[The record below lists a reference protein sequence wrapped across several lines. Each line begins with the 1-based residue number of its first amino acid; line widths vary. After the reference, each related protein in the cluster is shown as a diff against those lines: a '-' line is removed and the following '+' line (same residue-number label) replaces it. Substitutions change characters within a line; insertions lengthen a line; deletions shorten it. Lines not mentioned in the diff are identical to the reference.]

1 VLEKSTARLIALVYF
16 VQGALGITS
25 IALPLY
31 LKDLGFS
38 ISQIA
43 YLSSLS
49 AFPWFFKIIYGALSD
64 SLPIFGLRRKP
75 YIFLSSALATLGW
88 LFLALKPTGFIT
100 LLIAMSIMNTGF
112 AATDVITDGLIVEK
126 SDKENVGKYQSLAW
140 GFRSLGAIVSGLM
153 GGYLAQ
159 TLPYNYVFAIAS
171 VLPFIT
177 MMFSFFV
184 HEEKDGPKEGLIWEP
199 IWRSLKLLFS
209 NQILIFS
216 FILIIGAFSA
226 SFNTPYFFHLKEKI
240 KLTENS
246 LGILASLSWGGAIL
260 GAFIFGR
267 FLTRIN
273 LKKLMIIGVVINVVN
288 TFACLWVFN
297 FTSAAI
303 IFSISGILAYITFL
317 PFLSVC
323 AKLSHGTGVES
334 SLFAVLMS
342 IHNLGTILSGMIGG
356 AIYPIISL
364 NTLIIGTGV
373 LGLLAVP
380 FILKMKSLA

>member
-1 VLEKSTARLIALVYF
+1 MLEKSTARLIALVYF